1 VWLPGQDEW
10 GMALARRRRGY
21 LPNPLVSRD
30 DGPTNSGI
38 SPARSPGSRPMSD
51 EETSADRTADEAIPP
66 ESLPPDP
73 GRDPEGTTSADGESG
88 TATTGRT
95 ANTEEESSPRQGI
108 NKLGNLELNSLSLD
122 TSLFFCDEHGESYAH
137 VPCDDPKPH
146 HRVMQVRS
154 SEMDQYIS
162 MRCLEKTGTF
172 PDRGT
177 RNDYRDVMLALAWYG
192 GTRTLGNRF
201 VRTTDDGQDVI
212 WIDMADET
220 SRAIRVTGRGW
231 RIIDNPPPLFRRHK
245 HQLSLVEPA
254 GGSDPRELFSFLPPM
269 EKSEELL
276 CMTWLATVPVSNI
289 ARPIL
294 LPVGPQGSAKTSLCR
309 RFRTILDPSRVP
321 LLGEDGRRDLLL
333 TVYTHALPAFDNLGR
348 ISGPESDLLCR
359 VVTGGGTERRKLFT
373 DLGEVIL
380 SFRRPILMNGINLP
394 SDRPDL
400 LDRSIVIRVS
410 RIEKPRSEEILDAE
424 FAEALPRLLG
434 SVLDLLVGAMGCV
447 QQVEPA
453 PGFRMADFSRWG
465 RAVALSL
472 GHSLGDFDAAY
483 RQAVERQSGEIIDKS
498 PLAQAMIR
506 FAEEKQSWSGSAAAL
521 LDQLTQLAR
530 QFKILG
536 SGSNWPGAANVL
548 SEQLVTLAPV
558 LKQAGVEVVK
568 LPRKKNVRSQWTVRL
583 VTQSPGGDATH
594 PEDGNRSSPVKS
606 FQGNDL
612 RQDDAGD
619 GRNPSSLSRD
629 DLIRLSQDYLTQEA
643 RS

>member
-1 VWLPGQDEW
+1 
-10 GMALARRRRGY
+10 
-21 LPNPLVSRD
+21 
-30 DGPTNSGI
+30 
-38 SPARSPGSRPMSD
+38 MSD
-51 EETSADRTADEAIPP
+51 EETNEDRIADEAIPP
-66 ESLPPDP
+66 ENLSLDP
-73 GRDPEGTTSADGESG
+73 GRDAEEANLADVESETITTEQTDG
-88 TATTGRT
+88 
-95 ANTEEESSPRQGI
+95 TEEKSGSGQAI
-108 NKLGNLELNSLSLD
+108 DKLGNLKLTDLSLAP
-122 TSLFFCDEHGESYAH
+122 SLFFCDEHGESYGH
-137 VPCDDPKPH
+137 MPCRDPKPH
-146 HRVMQVRS
+146 HRVMQVGS
-154 SEMDQYIS
+154 PEMAQYIS
-162 MRCLEKTGTF
+162 MRCLEKTGVF
-172 PDRGT
+172 PDRRT

-192 GTRTLGNRF
+192 GCKPLGNRF
-201 VRTTDDGQDVI
+201 VRTTDDDGQDVI
-212 WIDMADET
+212 WIDMADGC
-220 SRAIRVTGRGW
+220 SRAIKVTSRGW

-245 HQLSLVEPA
+245 HQLPMVEPVSGA
-254 GGSDPRELFSFLPPM
+254 DPRELFSFLPPM
-269 EKSEELL
+269 EESEKLL
-276 CMTWLATVPVSNI
+276 CLTWLATVPVSSI

-348 ISGPESDLLCR
+348 ISGPESDLFCR

-410 RIEKPRSEEILDAE
+410 RIEKPRSEEILDSE

-434 SVLDLLVGAMGCV
+434 SVLDLLVGAMGRV

-453 PGFRMADFSRWG
+453 HGFRMADFSRWG
-465 RAVALSL
+465 RAVALTL

-483 RQAVERQSGEIIDKS
+483 RQAVDRQAGEIIDKS

-506 FAEEKQSWSGSAAAL
+506 FAEEKQSWDGSAAAL
-521 LDQLTQLAR
+521 LDELTKLAK

-548 SEQLVTLAPV
+548 SEQLITLAPV

-568 LPRKKNVRSQWTVRL
+568 HPRKKNLRSYWTVRR
-583 VTQSPGGDATH
+583 VTPSTGGDATGL
-594 PEDGNRSSPVKS
+594 ENGNRPSPPKLNSV
-606 FQGNDL
+606 NNL
-612 RQDDAGD
+612 RQGDAGD
-619 GRNPSSLSRD
+619 GRIAPSLSRD
-629 DLIRLSQDYLTQEA
+629 DLIRLSQDHLNQEA